1 MKDHGPARTYLTVND
16 ALPDLA
22 RHVLDG
28 DELGSRKGERVL
40 ERLHQQIT
48 LTEPWD
54 RYPRLGLRKAS
65 LPAQIAETMWILA
78 GRNDVE
84 WLSYYLPRA
93 AEFSDD
99 GETWRGGYGPRI
111 RRYGAP
117 MLPERVHLD
126 QLDAVVRELRSN
138 PTSRRAVIGIW
149 DASMDARR
157 ENEDP
162 WKDVPCND
170 VISFQSRLGELHAHV
185 FVRSNDLMWGW
196 SGINAF
202 EWSVLQEVIAG
213 ILGIEVGT
221 LTFSI
226 SSLHAYDRHWGK
238 LGRIA
243 EAYPAPEEHL
253 DPLDA
258 FDAPRLTKDPNRP
271 RTVGQLD
278 EEIAEWFKAEARI
291 REAGGFD
298 EAWSVAHSTEIS
310 LLFNHFLQVIA
321 AARFGRADD
330 LTSRTLRESLK
341 ASPRAPFAVDEER
354 EEFHTKQGPVL
365 TKTVPP
371 APGREILQRI
381 PSRLS
386 LAETVEGLAAE
397 ITTLHNTKHAAYG
410 DSWKRRG
417 ETLGILANIARKVD
431 RLGKTDEHETALD
444 TAVDL
449 LVYLAKMS
457 AWLDDMEDGDVR
469 SEGTQEPNTR
479 IREALRQAR
488 KDGRPYPAEFLA
500 EDLNRTILSEA
511 WGKVHPWIRPLDK
524 AGVVDVMSGRA
535 ARHVLGIWGGEV
547 SDAETL

>member
-22 RHVLDG
+22 QHVLNG

-65 LPAQIAETMWILA
+65 LPAQIAESMWILA

-126 QLDAVVRELRSN
+126 QLAAVVRELREN

-170 VISFQSRLGELHAHV
+170 VITFQSRLGELHAHV

-238 LGRIA
+238 LRKIA
-243 EAYPAPEEHL
+243 AAYPAPEEHM

-258 FDAPRLTKDPNRP
+258 FDAPRLTSDTLRP
-271 RTVGQLD
+271 LTVGDLD
-278 EEIAEWFKAEARI
+278 QEIESWFEQEALI
-291 REAGGFD
+291 REAKSFD
-298 EAWSVAHSTEIS
+298 EAWTAANSGATSS
-310 LLFNHFLQVIA
+310 LFTAFLQVIA
-321 AARFGRADD
+321 AARFGRPEVLD
-330 LTSRTLRESLK
+330 SRVLRQSLK
-341 ASPRAPFAVDEER
+341 ASPHPPFAVVEER
-354 EEFHTKQGPVL
+354 EEIRAQNTGAVL
-365 TKTVPP
+365 RTNSTLLPDDQPESPLAAADTAEV
-371 APGREILQRI
+371 
-381 PSRLS
+381 
-386 LAETVEGLAAE
+386 LAEEVAA
-397 ITTLHNTKHAAYG
+397 LHDIKHAAYG

-417 ETLGILANIARKVD
+417 ESLGILANVARKVD
-431 RLGKTDEHETALD
+431 RLGKTDEHETSLD

-449 LVYLAKMS
+449 LVYLVKYEG
-457 AWLDDMEDGDVR
+457 WLRDREDGGER
-469 SEGTQEPNTR
+469 SDGTAWVNKR
-479 IREALRQAR
+479 ISNLLRKAAR
-488 KDGRPYPAEFLA
+488 GHSEVSA
-500 EDLNRTILSEA
+500 EDLRRWVDGEILVGSWPSSGTA
-511 WGKVHPWIRPLDK
+511 ADKVPAVHPLTV
-524 AGVVDVMSGRA
+524 AAACHVVAVWRA
-535 ARHVLGIWGGEV
+535 EA
-547 SDAETL
+547 

>member
-1 MKDHGPARTYLTVND
+1 MKDHGPSRTYLTVND

-22 RHVLDG
+22 QHVLNG

-93 AEFSDD
+93 VEFSDD

-126 QLDAVVRELRSN
+126 QLAAVVRELREN

-238 LGRIA
+238 LRKIA
-243 EAYPAPEEHL
+243 AAYPAPEEHM

-258 FDAPRLTKDPNRP
+258 FDAPRLTKDALRP
-271 RTVGQLD
+271 RTVGDLD
-278 EEIAEWFKAEARI
+278 REIESWFEQEALI
-291 REAGGFD
+291 RSARNFD
-298 EAWSVAHSTEIS
+298 EAWTAANSAATSS
-310 LLFNHFLQVIA
+310 LFTAFLQVIA
-321 AARFGRADD
+321 AARFGRPDVLD
-330 LTSRTLRESLK
+330 SRVLRESLK

-354 EEFHTKQGPVL
+354 EEFHIKQGPVL

-449 LVYLAKMS
+449 LVYLVKYEG
-457 AWLDDMEDGDVR
+457 WLRDREDGGDR
-469 SEGTQEPNTR
+469 SDITAWVNKR
-479 IREALRQAR
+479 ISNL
-488 KDGRPYPAEFLA
+488 
-500 EDLNRTILSEA
+500 
-511 WGKVHPWIRPLDK
+511 LDK
-524 AGVVDVMSGRA
+524 AKRPRAEVSAEELRRWVDGEILVGSWPSSGTGADKASMVRPLTVA
-535 ARHVLGIWGGEV
+535 AAHHVLTVWREK
-547 SDAETL
+547 A

>member
-22 RHVLDG
+22 RHVLNG
-28 DELGSRKGERVL
+28 EELGSRKGERVL

-111 RRYGAP
+111 RRYGDP
-117 MLPERVHLD
+117 MLPERLHLD
-126 QLDAVVRELRSN
+126 QLAAVVRELREN

-157 ENEDP
+157 ENEGP

-170 VISFQSRLGELHAHV
+170 IISFQSRLGELHAHV

-226 SSLHAYDRHWGK
+226 SSLHAYDRHWEK
-238 LGRIA
+238 LRKIGA
-243 EAYPAPEEHL
+243 AYPAPEEHF

-258 FDAPRLTKDPNRP
+258 FDVPRLTKDETRP
-271 RTVGQLD
+271 RSVAELD

-291 REAGGFD
+291 RAARSFD
-298 EAWSVAHSTEIS
+298 EAWAEANSAACSG
-310 LLFNHFLQVIA
+310 LFDAFLQVIA
-321 AARFGRADD
+321 AARFQRPDD
-330 LTSRTLRESLK
+330 LPSRVLRESLK

-354 EEFHTKQGPVL
+354 EEIRATNFGGVIRANSVL
-365 TKTVPP
+365 TPAGPEPGLPP
-371 APGREILQRI
+371 IAAAPTREALADAI
-381 PSRLS
+381 SS
-386 LAETVEGLAAE
+386 LHDV
-397 ITTLHNTKHAAYG
+397 KHAAYG

-417 ETLGILANIARKVD
+417 ESLGVLANIARKTD
-431 RLGKTDEHETALD
+431 RLGKTDDVETALD

-449 LVYLAKMS
+449 LVYLVKYE
-457 AWLDDMEDGDVR
+457 AWLRDVEDGGER
-469 SEGTQEPNTR
+469 SDGTEWVNRAIRDR
-479 IREALRQAR
+479 IRAGVGGSTTGEDFAADLARRIDDSVLSGGWTTSDTAERKGDKVRAISSLALRYLLELWEG
-488 KDGRPYPAEFLA
+488 GR
-500 EDLNRTILSEA
+500 
-511 WGKVHPWIRPLDK
+511 
-524 AGVVDVMSGRA
+524 
-535 ARHVLGIWGGEV
+535 
-547 SDAETL
+547 

>member
-22 RHVLDG
+22 QHVLNG

-54 RYPRLGLRKAS
+54 RYPRLRLRKAS

-99 GETWRGGYGPRI
+99 GETWRGGYGPRL
-111 RRYGAP
+111 RRFAGTG
-117 MLPERVHLD
+117 EDID
-126 QLDAVVRELRSN
+126 QLAHVVDVLRAD
-138 PTSRRAVIGIW
+138 PTSRRAVFSIY
-149 DASMDARR
+149 DAGVDTK
-157 ENEDP
+157 P
-162 WKDVPCND
+162 GKDIPCND
-170 VISFQSRLGELHAHV
+170 IITFQSRLGELHAHV

-226 SSLHAYDRHWGK
+226 SSLHAYDRHWSK
-238 LGRIA
+238 LRRIA
-243 EAYPAPEEHL
+243 AAYPAPEEYL
-253 DPLDA
+253 DPLYA
-258 FDAPRLTKDPNRP
+258 FDAPRLTQDALRP
-271 RTVGQLD
+271 RTVGDLD
-278 EEIAEWFKAEARI
+278 RELESWFEQEAAI
-291 REAGGFD
+291 RAAGSFD
-298 EAWSVAHSTEIS
+298 EAWSAANSGAAS
-310 LLFNHFLQVIA
+310 ALFTAFLQVIA
-321 AARFGRADD
+321 AARFQRPDD
-330 LTSRTLRESLK
+330 LPSRVLRQSLK
-341 ASPRAPFAVDEER
+341 ASPQAPFAVDEEVETIQSGYGQTPR
-354 EEFHTKQGPVL
+354 VIRKKTTL
-365 TKTVPP
+365 TP
-371 APGREILQRI
+371 AAPDDRPENPLT
-381 PSRLS
+381 
-386 LAETVEGLAAE
+386 AADTVEGLADA
-397 ITTLHNTKHAAYG
+397 IASLHDVKHAAYG

-449 LVYLAKMS
+449 LVYLVKYW
-457 AWLDDMEDGDVR
+457 AWLRDQEIGGDWSDGTGQVNGQIIAILNEVR
-469 SEGTQEPNTR
+469 SDP
-479 IREALRQAR
+479 I
-488 KDGRPYPAEFLA
+488 YPAAYLA
-500 EDLNRTILSEA
+500 GDINHS
-511 WGKVHPWIRPLDK
+511 VLDESWERFDT
-524 AGVVDVMSGRA
+524 GERINEVSGLARRA
-535 ARHVLGIWGGEV
+535 ARHVLTVWRA
-547 SDAETL
+547 DA

>member
-1 MKDHGPARTYLTVND
+1 MKNHGSARTYLTVND

-22 RHVLDG
+22 RHVLNG
-28 DELGSRKGERVL
+28 EELGSRKGERVL

-54 RYPRLGLRKAS
+54 RYPRLGLRRAS

-78 GRNDVE
+78 GRNDVK

-93 AEFSDD
+93 VEFSDD

-111 RRYGAP
+111 RRYGDP
-117 MLPERVHLD
+117 MLPGRLHLD
-126 QLDAVVRELRSN
+126 QLDAVVRELRES

-170 VISFQSRLGELHAHV
+170 IISFQSRLGELHAHV

-226 SSLHAYDRHWGK
+226 SSLHAYDRHWEK
-238 LGRIA
+238 LRKIGA
-243 EAYPAPEEHL
+243 AYPAPEEHF

-258 FDAPRLTKDPNRP
+258 FDVPRLTKDETRP
-271 RTVGQLD
+271 RSVAELD
-278 EEIAEWFKAEARI
+278 EEIAEWFKAEAKI
-291 REAGGFD
+291 REAGSFD
-298 EAWSVAHSTEIS
+298 AAWSAANSAATSS
-310 LLFNHFLQVIA
+310 LFTSFLQVIA
-321 AARFGRADD
+321 AARFQRPDD
-330 LTSRTLRESLK
+330 LPSRVLRESLK

-354 EEFHTKQGPVL
+354 EEIRAKNFGGVIRANSVL
-365 TKTVPP
+365 TP
-371 APGREILQRI
+371 AGPEPG
-381 PSRLS
+381 LS
-386 LAETVEGLAAE
+386 PLAAADTAEGLAEE
-397 ITTLHNTKHAAYG
+397 IAALHDVKHAAYG

-417 ETLGILANIARKVD
+417 ESLGILANIARKTD
-431 RLGKTDEHETALD
+431 RLGKTDDVETALD

-449 LVYLAKMS
+449 LVYLVKYE
-457 AWLDDMEDGDVR
+457 AWLRDVEDGGER
-469 SEGTQEPNTR
+469 SDGTEWVNRAIRDR
-479 IREALRQAR
+479 IRAGVGGSTTGEDFAADLARRIDDSILSGGWTTSDSAERKGDKVRAISSLALRYLLELWEE
-488 KDGRPYPAEFLA
+488 GR
-500 EDLNRTILSEA
+500 
-511 WGKVHPWIRPLDK
+511 
-524 AGVVDVMSGRA
+524 
-535 ARHVLGIWGGEV
+535 
-547 SDAETL
+547 

>member
-1 MKDHGPARTYLTVND
+1 MKDHGPSRTYLTVND

-99 GETWRGGYGPRI
+99 GETWRGGYGPRL
-111 RRYGAP
+111 RRFGDP
-117 MLPERVHLD
+117 MLPSRVHLD
-126 QLDAVVRELRSN
+126 QIDSVVRELRAD

-149 DASMDARR
+149 DPSMDARR
-157 ENEDP
+157 VNEEP

-170 VISFQSRLGELHAHV
+170 VITFQSRLGKLHAHV

-226 SSLHAYDRHWGK
+226 SSLHSYDRHWGK
-238 LGRIA
+238 LRRIA
-243 EAYPAPEEHL
+243 EAYPSPEAHV
-253 DPLDA
+253 DPLEA
-258 FDAPRLTKDPNRP
+258 FDAPRLTKDLLRP
-271 RTVGQLD
+271 HTVGDLD
-278 EEIAEWFKAEARI
+278 REIESWFEQEALI
-291 REAGGFD
+291 RAARSFD
-298 EAWSVAHSTEIS
+298 EAWSAANSGATS
-310 LLFNHFLQVIA
+310 ALFTAFLQVIA
-321 AARFGRADD
+321 AARFGRPDVLD
-330 LTSRTLRESLK
+330 SRVLRESLK
-341 ASPRAPFAVDEER
+341 ASPRPPFAVVEER
-354 EEFHTKQGPVL
+354 EEIRAQGGAVL
-365 TKTVPP
+365 RTNSTLLPDDR
-371 APGREILQRI
+371 RENPLVEADTAGA
-381 PSRLS
+381 
-386 LAETVEGLAAE
+386 LAEE
-397 ITTLHNTKHAAYG
+397 IGRLHDVKHAAYG

-449 LVYLAKMS
+449 LVYLVKYEG
-457 AWLDDMEDGDVR
+457 WLRDREDGGDR
-469 SEGTQEPNTR
+469 SDITAWVNKR
-479 IREALRQAR
+479 ISNL
-488 KDGRPYPAEFLA
+488 
-500 EDLNRTILSEA
+500 
-511 WGKVHPWIRPLDK
+511 LDK
-524 AGVVDVMSGRA
+524 AKRPRAEVSAEELRRWVDGEILVGSWPSSGTA
-535 ARHVLGIWGGEV
+535 ADKASMVRPLTVAAAHHVLTVWREK
-547 SDAETL
+547 A

>member
-1 MKDHGPARTYLTVND
+1 MKNHGSARTYLTVND

-22 RHVLDG
+22 RHVLNG
-28 DELGSRKGERVL
+28 EELGSRKGERVL

-54 RYPRLGLRKAS
+54 RYPRLGLRRAS

-78 GRNDVE
+78 GRNDVK

-93 AEFSDD
+93 VEFSDD

-111 RRYGAP
+111 RRYGDP
-117 MLPERVHLD
+117 MLPGRLHLD
-126 QLDAVVRELRSN
+126 QLDAVVRELRES

-157 ENEDP
+157 ENEGP

-170 VISFQSRLGELHAHV
+170 IISFQSRLGELHAHV

-226 SSLHAYDRHWGK
+226 SSLHAYDRHWEK
-238 LGRIA
+238 LRKIGA
-243 EAYPAPEEHL
+243 AYPAPEEHF

-258 FDAPRLTKDPNRP
+258 FDVPRLTKDETRP
-271 RTVGQLD
+271 RSVAELD
-278 EEIAEWFKAEARI
+278 EEIAEWFKAEAKI
-291 REAGGFD
+291 REAGSFD
-298 EAWSVAHSTEIS
+298 AAWSAANSAATSS
-310 LLFNHFLQVIA
+310 LFTSFLQVIA
-321 AARFGRADD
+321 AARFQRPDD
-330 LTSRTLRESLK
+330 LPSRVLRESLK

-354 EEFHTKQGPVL
+354 EEIRAKNFGGVIRANSVL
-365 TKTVPP
+365 TP
-371 APGREILQRI
+371 AGPEPG
-381 PSRLS
+381 LS
-386 LAETVEGLAAE
+386 PLAAADTAEGLAEE
-397 ITTLHNTKHAAYG
+397 IAALHDVKHAAYG

-417 ETLGILANIARKVD
+417 ESLGILANIARKTD
-431 RLGKTDEHETALD
+431 RLGKTDDVETALD

-449 LVYLAKMS
+449 LVYLVKYE
-457 AWLDDMEDGDVR
+457 AWLRDVEDGGER
-469 SEGTQEPNTR
+469 SDGTEWVNRAIRDR
-479 IREALRQAR
+479 IRAGVGGSTTGEDFAADLARRIDDSILSGGWTTSDSAERKGDKVRAISSLALRYLLELWEE
-488 KDGRPYPAEFLA
+488 GR
-500 EDLNRTILSEA
+500 
-511 WGKVHPWIRPLDK
+511 
-524 AGVVDVMSGRA
+524 
-535 ARHVLGIWGGEV
+535 
-547 SDAETL
+547 

>member
-1 MKDHGPARTYLTVND
+1 MKNHGPSRTYLTVND

-65 LPAQIAETMWILA
+65 LPAQIAETMWILS

-93 AEFSDD
+93 VEFSDD

-111 RRYGAP
+111 RRYGDP
-117 MLPERVHLD
+117 MLPGRLHLD
-126 QLDAVVRELRSN
+126 QLDAVVRELRES

-157 ENEDP
+157 ENEGP

-170 VISFQSRLGELHAHV
+170 IISFQSRLGELHAHV

-202 EWSVLQEVIAG
+202 EWSVLQEVIAS

-226 SSLHAYDRHWGK
+226 SSLHAYDRHWSK
-238 LGRIA
+238 LRKIGA
-243 EAYPAPEEHL
+243 AYPVPEEHL
-253 DPLDA
+253 DPLGA
-258 FDAPRLTKDPNRP
+258 FDAPRMTKDPLRP
-271 RTVGQLD
+271 RSVAELD
-278 EEIAEWFKAEARI
+278 EEISEWFKAEARI
-291 REAGGFD
+291 REAGSFD
-298 EAWSVAHSTEIS
+298 EAWTAANSGATSA
-310 LLFNHFLQVIA
+310 LFTAFLQVIA
-321 AARFGRADD
+321 AARFQRPDD
-330 LTSRTLRESLK
+330 LDSRVLRESLK
-341 ASPRAPFAVDEER
+341 ASPRPPFAVVEEVEEIRAKNFGGVLRKRVELSPAGPEPGLSPIAAAPTR
-354 EEFHTKQGPVL
+354 E
-365 TKTVPP
+365 
-371 APGREILQRI
+371 A
-381 PSRLS
+381 
-386 LAETVEGLAAE
+386 LAAE
-397 ITTLHNTKHAAYG
+397 IADLHDVKHAAYG

-417 ETLGILANIARKVD
+417 ESLGILANIARKTD
-431 RLGKTDEHETALD
+431 RLGKTDDVETALD

-449 LVYLAKMS
+449 LVYLVKYES
-457 AWLDDMEDGDVR
+457 WLRDVEDGGER
-469 SEGTQEPNTR
+469 SDGTEWVNGAIRDR
-479 IREALRQAR
+479 IRAGVGGSTTGEDFAADLARRIDDSILSGGWTTSDTAERKGDKVRAISSLALRYLLELWEE
-488 KDGRPYPAEFLA
+488 GR
-500 EDLNRTILSEA
+500 
-511 WGKVHPWIRPLDK
+511 
-524 AGVVDVMSGRA
+524 
-535 ARHVLGIWGGEV
+535 
-547 SDAETL
+547 

>member
-1 MKDHGPARTYLTVND
+1 MKNQVPARVYLTVND

-78 GRNDVE
+78 GRNDIE

-93 AEFSDD
+93 VEFSDD

-111 RRYGAP
+111 RRYGDP
-117 MLPERVHLD
+117 MLSERLHLD
-126 QLDAVVRELRSN
+126 QLDAVVRELRAN

-170 VISFQSRLGELHAHV
+170 IISFQSRLGKLHAHV

-202 EWSVLQEVIAG
+202 EWSVLQEVIAS

-238 LGRIA
+238 LRRIS
-243 EAYPAPEEHL
+243 EAYPEPDL
-253 DPLDA
+253 TMFDG
-258 FDAPRLTKDPNRP
+258 FDAPRMTRDPLRP
-271 RTVGQLD
+271 RTVAELD

-291 REAGGFD
+291 REAKSFD
-298 EAWSVAHSTEIS
+298 EAWAEANSAACSA
-310 LLFNHFLQVIA
+310 LFDSFLQVIA

-330 LTSRTLRESLK
+330 LPSRVLRESLK
-341 ASPRAPFAVDEER
+341 ASPRPPFAVVEEV
-354 EEFHTKQGPVL
+354 EEIRAQNTGEVLRKRVEISPAGP
-365 TKTVPP
+365 
-371 APGREILQRI
+371 EN
-381 PSRLS
+381 RLAA
-386 LAETVEGLAAE
+386 AESPEELAAE
-397 ITTLHNTKHAAYG
+397 IAALHDVKHAAYG

-417 ETLGILANIARKVD
+417 ESLGILANIARKTD
-431 RLGKTDEHETALD
+431 RLGKTDDVETALD

-449 LVYLAKMS
+449 LVYLVKYE
-457 AWLDDMEDGDVR
+457 AWLWDQEDGGER
-469 SEGTQEPNTR
+469 SDATKWTNGV
-479 IREALRQAR
+479 IRALFAR
-488 KDGRPYPAEFLA
+488 AAEDGREYPAESLA
-500 EDLNRTILSEA
+500 KGLNDTLLSEK
-511 WGKVHPWIRPLDK
+511 WGRQYPWTHFLDK
-524 AGVVDVMSGRA
+524 VSTVRPHALRA
-535 ARHVLGIWGGEV
+535 ARHVLGIWKEGR
-547 SDAETL
+547 

>member
-1 MKDHGPARTYLTVND
+1 MKNHGSARTYLTVND

-22 RHVLDG
+22 RHVLNG
-28 DELGSRKGERVL
+28 EELGSRKGERVL

-111 RRYGAP
+111 RRYGDP
-117 MLPERVHLD
+117 MLPERLHLD
-126 QLDAVVRELRSN
+126 QLAAVVRELREN

-157 ENEDP
+157 ENEGP

-170 VISFQSRLGELHAHV
+170 IISFQSRLGELHAHV

-226 SSLHAYDRHWGK
+226 SSLHAYDRHWEK
-238 LGRIA
+238 LRKIGA
-243 EAYPAPEEHL
+243 AYPAPEEHF

-258 FDAPRLTKDPNRP
+258 FDVPRLTKDETRP
-271 RTVGQLD
+271 RSVAELD

-291 REAGGFD
+291 RAARSFD
-298 EAWSVAHSTEIS
+298 EAWAEANSAACSG
-310 LLFNHFLQVIA
+310 LFDAFLQVIA
-321 AARFGRADD
+321 AARFGRPDD
-330 LTSRTLRESLK
+330 LPSRVLRESLK

-354 EEFHTKQGPVL
+354 EEIRATNFGGVIRANSVL
-365 TKTVPP
+365 TP
-371 APGREILQRI
+371 AGPEPGLSPIAAAPTREALADAI
-381 PSRLS
+381 SS
-386 LAETVEGLAAE
+386 LHDV
-397 ITTLHNTKHAAYG
+397 KHAAYG

-417 ETLGILANIARKVD
+417 ESLGILANIARKTD
-431 RLGKTDEHETALD
+431 RLGKTDDVETALD

-449 LVYLAKMS
+449 LVYLVKYE
-457 AWLDDMEDGDVR
+457 AWLRDVEDGGER
-469 SEGTQEPNTR
+469 SDGTEWVNRAIRDR
-479 IREALRQAR
+479 IRAGVGGSTTGEDFAADLARRIDDSILSGGWTTSDTAERKGDKVRAISSLALRYLLELWEE
-488 KDGRPYPAEFLA
+488 GR
-500 EDLNRTILSEA
+500 
-511 WGKVHPWIRPLDK
+511 
-524 AGVVDVMSGRA
+524 
-535 ARHVLGIWGGEV
+535 
-547 SDAETL
+547 

>member
-1 MKDHGPARTYLTVND
+1 MKNHGSARTYLTVND

-22 RHVLDG
+22 RHVLNG
-28 DELGSRKGERVL
+28 EELGSRKGERVL

-54 RYPRLGLRKAS
+54 RYPRLGLRRAS

-78 GRNDVE
+78 GRNDVK

-93 AEFSDD
+93 VEFSDD

-111 RRYGAP
+111 RRYGDP
-117 MLPERVHLD
+117 MLPGRLHLD
-126 QLDAVVRELRSN
+126 QLDAVVRELRES

-157 ENEDP
+157 ENEGP

-226 SSLHAYDRHWGK
+226 SSLHAYDRHWEK
-238 LGRIA
+238 LRKIGA
-243 EAYPAPEEHL
+243 AYPAPEEHF

-258 FDAPRLTKDPNRP
+258 FDVPRLTKDETRP
-271 RTVGQLD
+271 RSVAELD
-278 EEIAEWFKAEARI
+278 EEIAEWFKAEAKI
-291 REAGGFD
+291 REAGSFD
-298 EAWSVAHSTEIS
+298 AAWSAANSAATSS
-310 LLFNHFLQVIA
+310 LFTSFLQVIA
-321 AARFGRADD
+321 AARFQRPDD
-330 LTSRTLRESLK
+330 LPSRVLRESLK
-341 ASPRAPFAVDEER
+341 ASPRAPFAVVEEV
-354 EEFHTKQGPVL
+354 EEIRAKNFGGVIRANSVL
-365 TKTVPP
+365 TP
-371 APGREILQRI
+371 AGPEPG
-381 PSRLS
+381 LS
-386 LAETVEGLAAE
+386 PLAAADTAEGLAEE
-397 ITTLHNTKHAAYG
+397 IAALHDVKHAAYG

-417 ETLGILANIARKVD
+417 ESLGILANIARKTD
-431 RLGKTDEHETALD
+431 RLGKTDDVETALD

-449 LVYLAKMS
+449 LVYLVKYE
-457 AWLDDMEDGDVR
+457 AWLRDVEDGGER
-469 SEGTQEPNTR
+469 SDGTEWVNRAIRDR
-479 IREALRQAR
+479 IRAGVGGSTTGEDFAADLARRIDDSILSGGWTTSDSAERKGDKVRAISSLALRYLLELWEE
-488 KDGRPYPAEFLA
+488 GR
-500 EDLNRTILSEA
+500 
-511 WGKVHPWIRPLDK
+511 
-524 AGVVDVMSGRA
+524 
-535 ARHVLGIWGGEV
+535 
-547 SDAETL
+547 

>member
-1 MKDHGPARTYLTVND
+1 MKDHGPSRTYLTVND

-22 RHVLDG
+22 QHVLNG

-93 AEFSDD
+93 VEFSDD

-126 QLDAVVRELRSN
+126 QLAAVVRELREN

-149 DASMDARR
+149 DAAMDARR

-238 LGRIA
+238 LRKIA
-243 EAYPAPEEHL
+243 AAYPAPEEHM

-258 FDAPRLTKDPNRP
+258 FDAPRMTKDDLRP
-271 RTVGQLD
+271 RTVEHLD
-278 EEIAEWFKAEARI
+278 GEIEEWFKAEAKI
-291 REAGGFD
+291 RAAGSFD
-298 EAWSVAHSTEIS
+298 EAWAEANSAACSGM
-310 LLFNHFLQVIA
+310 FDAFLQVIA
-321 AARFGRADD
+321 AARFGRPDVLD
-330 LTSRTLRESLK
+330 SRVLRESLK
-341 ASPRAPFAVDEER
+341 ASPRPPFAVVEER
-354 EEFHTKQGPVL
+354 EEIRAQGGAVL
-365 TKTVPP
+365 RTNSTLLPDDR
-371 APGREILQRI
+371 RENPLVEADTAEA
-381 PSRLS
+381 
-386 LAETVEGLAAE
+386 LAEE
-397 ITTLHNTKHAAYG
+397 IGRLHDVKHAAYG

-417 ETLGILANIARKVD
+417 ESLGILANVARKVD

-449 LVYLAKMS
+449 LVYLVKYEG
-457 AWLDDMEDGDVR
+457 WLRDREDGGDR
-469 SEGTQEPNTR
+469 SDITAWVNKR
-479 IREALRQAR
+479 ISNL
-488 KDGRPYPAEFLA
+488 
-500 EDLNRTILSEA
+500 
-511 WGKVHPWIRPLDK
+511 LDK
-524 AGVVDVMSGRA
+524 AKRPRAEVSAEELRRWVDGEILVGSWPSSGTA
-535 ARHVLGIWGGEV
+535 ADKASMVRPLTVAAAHHVLTVWREK
-547 SDAETL
+547 A

>member
-1 MKDHGPARTYLTVND
+1 MKDHGPSRTYLTVND

-22 RHVLDG
+22 QHVLNG

-93 AEFSDD
+93 VEFSDD

-126 QLDAVVRELRSN
+126 QLAAVVRELREN

-238 LGRIA
+238 LRKIA
-243 EAYPAPEEHL
+243 AAYPAPEEHM

-258 FDAPRLTKDPNRP
+258 FDAPRMTKDDLRP
-271 RTVGQLD
+271 RTVEHLD
-278 EEIAEWFKAEARI
+278 GEIEEWFKAEAKI
-291 REAGGFD
+291 RAAGSFD
-298 EAWSVAHSTEIS
+298 EAWAEANSAACSGM
-310 LLFNHFLQVIA
+310 FDAFLQVIA
-321 AARFGRADD
+321 AARFGRPDVLD
-330 LTSRTLRESLK
+330 SRVLRESLK
-341 ASPRAPFAVDEER
+341 ASPRPPFAVVEER
-354 EEFHTKQGPVL
+354 EEIRAQGGAVL
-365 TKTVPP
+365 RTNSTLLPDDR
-371 APGREILQRI
+371 RENPLVEADTAEA
-381 PSRLS
+381 
-386 LAETVEGLAAE
+386 LAEE
-397 ITTLHNTKHAAYG
+397 IGRLHDVKHAAYG

-417 ETLGILANIARKVD
+417 ESLGILANVARKVD

-449 LVYLAKMS
+449 LVYLVKYEG
-457 AWLDDMEDGDVR
+457 WLRDREDGGDR
-469 SEGTQEPNTR
+469 SDITAWVNKR
-479 IREALRQAR
+479 ISNL
-488 KDGRPYPAEFLA
+488 
-500 EDLNRTILSEA
+500 
-511 WGKVHPWIRPLDK
+511 LDK
-524 AGVVDVMSGRA
+524 AKRPRAEVSAEELRRWVDGEILVGSWPSSGTA
-535 ARHVLGIWGGEV
+535 ADKASMVRPLTVAAAHHVLTVWREK
-547 SDAETL
+547 A

>member
-1 MKDHGPARTYLTVND
+1 MKNLVPARIYLTVND

-99 GETWRGGYGPRI
+99 GETWRGGYGPRL
-111 RRYGAP
+111 RRFGAP
-117 MLPERVHLD
+117 LAEGILHLD
-126 QLDAVVRELRSN
+126 QLDAVVRELRAH
-138 PTSRRAVIGIW
+138 PTSRRAVLSIY
-149 DASMDARR
+149 DPLMDTRR
-157 ENEDP
+157 ENEEP

-170 VISFQSRLGELHAHV
+170 FISFQSRLGKLHAHV

-226 SSLHAYDRHWGK
+226 SSLHAYDRHWSK

-258 FDAPRLTKDPNRP
+258 FDAPRLTKDSMRP
-271 RTVGQLD
+271 RSVEELD
-278 EEIAEWFKAEARI
+278 VEISEWFVYERKI
-291 REAGGFD
+291 RNAGSFD
-298 EAWSVAHSTEIS
+298 EAWAAAHSS
-310 LLFNHFLQVIA
+310 ANSGLFTAFLQVIA

-449 LVYLAKMS
+449 LVYLVKYE
-457 AWLDDMEDGDVR
+457 AWLWDQEDGGER
-469 SEGTQEPNTR
+469 SDGTAWVNKR
-479 IREALRQAR
+479 ISNLLRKAAR
-488 KDGRPYPAEFLA
+488 GHSEVSA
-500 EDLNRTILSEA
+500 EDLRRWVDGEILVGSWPSSGTA
-511 WGKVHPWIRPLDK
+511 ADKVPAVHPLTV
-524 AGVVDVMSGRA
+524 AAACHVVAVWRA
-535 ARHVLGIWGGEV
+535 EA
-547 SDAETL
+547 

>member
-65 LPAQIAETMWILA
+65 LPAQIAEAMWILA

-99 GETWRGGYGPRI
+99 GKTWRGGYGPRL
-111 RRYGAP
+111 RRYGSSG
-117 MLPERVHLD
+117 VD
-126 QLDAVVRELRSN
+126 QLAHVVNVLRAD
-138 PTSRRAVIGIW
+138 PTSRRAVFAIYDG
-149 DASMDARR
+149 DVDTK
-157 ENEDP
+157 P
-162 WKDVPCND
+162 GKDIPCND
-170 VISFQSRLGELHAHV
+170 IITFQSRLGELHAHV

-238 LGRIA
+238 LRKIGA
-243 EAYPAPEEHL
+243 AYPVPEEHL
-253 DPLDA
+253 DPLGA
-258 FDAPRLTKDPNRP
+258 FDAPRLTRDTLRP
-271 RTVGQLD
+271 RSVGDLD
-278 EEIAEWFKAEARI
+278 QELESWFEQETAIRAAES
-291 REAGGFD
+291 FD
-298 EAWSVAHSTEIS
+298 EAWTAANSGATSA
-310 LLFNHFLQVIA
+310 LFTAFLQVIA

-330 LTSRTLRESLK
+330 LPSRVLRESLK
-341 ASPRAPFAVDEER
+341 ASPKPPFAVVEEVEKIR
-354 EEFHTKQGPVL
+354 TQQGSVL
-365 TKTVPP
+365 KETVT
-371 APGREILQRI
+371 
-381 PSRLS
+381 LS
-386 LAETVEGLAAE
+386 PDTETLSPIAAADTVEGLADA
-397 ITTLHNTKHAAYG
+397 ITSLHDTKHAAYG

-431 RLGKTDEHETALD
+431 RLGKSDDTETALD

-449 LVYLAKMS
+449 LVYLVKYEG
-457 AWLDDMEDGDVR
+457 WLYD
-469 SEGTQEPNTR
+469 Q
-479 IREALRQAR
+479 
-488 KDGRPYPAEFLA
+488 KDGGERSDGTAWANRAIAHQLPRAAEERLGA
-500 EDLNRTILSEA
+500 EDLAADINASVLDPLWEHFDLD
-511 WGKVHPWIRPLDK
+511 GKINN
-524 AGVVDVMSGRA
+524 VVALARRA
-535 ARHVLGIWGGEV
+535 ARHVLEV
-547 SDAETL
+547 WEAAK

>member
-65 LPAQIAETMWILA
+65 LPAQIAEAMWILA

-99 GETWRGGYGPRI
+99 GKTWRGGYGPRL
-111 RRYGAP
+111 RRYGGSG
-117 MLPERVHLD
+117 VD
-126 QLDAVVRELRSN
+126 QLEHVVNVLRAD
-138 PTSRRAVIGIW
+138 PTSRRAVFAIYDG
-149 DASMDARR
+149 DVDTK
-157 ENEDP
+157 P
-162 WKDVPCND
+162 GKDIPCND
-170 VISFQSRLGELHAHV
+170 IITFQSRLGKLHAHV

-226 SSLHAYDRHWGK
+226 SSLHAYDRHWWK
-238 LGRIA
+238 LRRIA
-243 EAYPAPEEHL
+243 EAYPAPEEYL
-253 DPLDA
+253 DPLIA
-258 FDAPRLTKDPNRP
+258 FDAPRLTRDAHRP
-271 RTVGQLD
+271 RTVEHLD
-278 EEIAEWFKAEARI
+278 GEIEEWFKAEAAI
-291 REAGGFD
+291 REAGSFD
-298 EAWSVAHSTEIS
+298 EAWTAANSSGTSA
-310 LLFNHFLQVIA
+310 LFTSFLQVIA
-321 AARFGRADD
+321 AARFQRPDD
-330 LTSRTLRESLK
+330 LPSWVLRESLK
-341 ASPRAPFAVDEER
+341 ASPRPPFAVDEE
-354 EEFHTKQGPVL
+354 V
-365 TKTVPP
+365 KTVQSGYGQALT
-371 APGREILQRI
+371 APES
-381 PSRLS
+381 P
-386 LAETVEGLAAE
+386 LAAADTVEGLAEE
-397 ITTLHNTKHAAYG
+397 ITALHDVKHAAYG

-431 RLGKTDEHETALD
+431 RLGKSDDTETALD

-449 LVYLAKMS
+449 LVYLVKYEGWIYDQKDGGERS
-457 AWLDDMEDGDVR
+457 DGTAWTNRTL
-469 SEGTQEPNTR
+469 
-479 IREALRQAR
+479 ALRLRRAEE
-488 KDGRPYPAEFLA
+488 DGRPCPA
-500 EDLNRTILSEA
+500 EDLAADVNASVLDPLWEHFDLD
-511 WGKVHPWIRPLDK
+511 GKINNVATLTR
-524 AGVVDVMSGRA
+524 RA
-535 ARHVLGIWGGEV
+535 ARHALGIWKE
-547 SDAETL
+547 SK